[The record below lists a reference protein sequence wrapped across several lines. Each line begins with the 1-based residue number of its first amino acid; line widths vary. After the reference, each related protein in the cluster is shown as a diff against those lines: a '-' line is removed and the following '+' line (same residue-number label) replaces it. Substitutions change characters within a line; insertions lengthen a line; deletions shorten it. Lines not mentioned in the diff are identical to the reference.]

1 MTGLHRWLSIGLIAL
16 SIPAN
21 TPAQT
26 QDQVRQQAES
36 RLRQMS
42 PAEIEQALKQYG
54 LTIDEAT
61 KRAQSMGISLQD
73 FLTRPAASS
82 GAIAPEELSVDP
94 RLNWQRTTTPR
105 EAIDSAVVAIGLAQL
120 ASDTITVPGFT
131 GRTGIDSAMRP
142 FGYEIFRFPSN
153 TFIPSLSVSTP
164 PSYVLGAGDEV
175 QISVW
180 GETYIN
186 HRLQVNREGNVFIP
200 DVGPVNA
207 VGLTVQQFRDNVQRR
222 MASVYSGLAGA
233 RGRSNLEVS
242 LGKLKTI
249 QVFVLGEVR
258 KPGGYAV
265 SSMSTALHAL
275 YLAGGPSADG
285 SLRDIQVLRRGE
297 TAHSVDMYA
306 FILGGDR
313 TKDEPL
319 QDGDVVYVKPAGIR
333 VAAVGKVVRPAIY
346 ELKPGETL
354 GALIGMAG
362 GLRFDADV
370 KRLHIERIVPFDQR
384 RAYDRDLLDFDIR
397 FASATDLLA
406 SSYTMANGD
415 IVMIQ
420 NIIGLHQNRAV
431 IAGSVNKPGPFE
443 FRPGMT
449 ISTLVKAADSLKR
462 STFIK
467 RATLYRMQ
475 RNMHMEVIGFDLEQA
490 MNGDPAN
497 DHPLQNEDSVVIY
510 TYDQFHPQQQV
521 SIFGSVRRPGQY
533 IRHDSMTVADLVMAA
548 GGLEEGAMRTGWELA
563 RLDTQDV
570 KTYTRLMK
578 IGGDDE
584 YWRNDGGKGVH
595 LEDFDV
601 LTIPADPRFS
611 TLKFVRVTGY
621 ATYPG
626 TYAIQY
632 EGERL
637 ADIFR
642 RAGGLR
648 PGAYLQG
655 SRLIRRFN
663 NAGLIPLDFNL
674 ALGDASSRDNVVVYD
689 GDSINVAYTEDV
701 VYVSGEVYVPSP
713 VLYEEGEGL
722 SYYIDQAGGYR
733 EEAEDDNTVVFLPGG
748 KKWESGEILPGSTI
762 LVPRKIEKEDKTL
775 PIVRDLV
782 TILASLAAITV
793 ALVQVTK

>member
-16 SIPAN
+16 TIPAI

-42 PAEIEQALKQYG
+42 PSEIEQALKQYG

-73 FLTRPAASS
+73 FLSRPAAPS
-82 GAIAPEELSVDP
+82 GSIGVEDLAVDP
-94 RLNWQRTTTPR
+94 RLNWQRSATRR
-105 EAIDSAVVAIGLAQL
+105 EAIDSAVAAITFGQL
-120 ASDTITVPGFT
+120 IADTMTVPGFT
-131 GRTGIDSAMRP
+131 GRAGIDSSIRP
-142 FGYEIFRFPSN
+142 FGYEIFRYPST
-153 TFIPSLSVSTP
+153 TFLPALNVATP

-180 GETYIN
+180 GDTYIS

-207 VGLTVQQFRDNVQRR
+207 IGLTVQQFRDNVQRR

-233 RGRSNLEVS
+233 RGRSNLDVS

-258 KPGGYAV
+258 KPGGYAI

-275 YLAGGPSADG
+275 YLAGGPTADG
-285 SLRDIQVLRRGE
+285 SLRDIQILRRGE
-297 TAHSVDMYA
+297 TAHTVDIYS

-313 TKDEPL
+313 TKDQPL
-319 QDGDVVYVKPAGIR
+319 QDGDIVFVKPAGIR
-333 VAAVGKVVRPAIY
+333 AAVVGKVIRPAIY
-346 ELKPGETL
+346 ELKAGEGL
-354 GALIGMAG
+354 GALVTMAG

-370 KRLHIERIVPFDQR
+370 RRVHVERIVPFDQR
-384 RAYDRDLLDFDIR
+384 RAYDRDLLDLDVHV
-397 FASATDLLA
+397 ASAPELL
-406 SSYTMANGD
+406 SSTHAMANGD
-415 IVMIQ
+415 IVTIQ
-420 NIIGLHQNRAV
+420 NIIGLHENRVV
-431 IAGSVNKPGPFE
+431 IAGSVNKPGPFQ
-443 FRPGMT
+443 FIPGMT
-449 ISTLVKAADSLKR
+449 VSSLVRAADSLKR
-462 STFIK
+462 STFVK

-475 RNMHMEVIGFDLEQA
+475 ANLRMEVIGFDLEQA
-490 MNGDPAN
+490 MKGDPAN
-497 DHPLQNEDSVVIY
+497 DLALQNEDSIVVY

-521 SIFGSVRRPGQY
+521 SIFGAVRRPGHY
-533 IRHDSMTVADLVMAA
+533 VRHDSMTVADLVMAA

-601 LTIPADPRFS
+601 LSIPSDPRFS

-621 ATYPG
+621 VTYPG

-637 ADIFR
+637 AEIFR

-655 SRLIRRFN
+655 SRLIRKFN
-663 NAGLIPLDFNL
+663 NAGLIPLDFKL

-713 VLYEEGEGL
+713 VLYEEGKGL
-722 SYYIDQAGGYR
+722 SYYIDQAGGYK

-748 KKWESGEILPGSTI
+748 KKWERGEISPGSTI

-775 PIVRDLV
+775 PIIRDLA

-793 ALVQVTK
+793 ALVQVTR